1 VKNGF
6 FLLIPC
12 AAIAVLVARGNAK
25 ADELKPLRVCAD
37 PDNLPFSDKE
47 GEGFENRIATLI
59 AEDLGMK
66 LQYFYWPHRRGFM
79 RSTIKAHECDVLMG
93 IPKGMDGF
101 LVTRPYYRS
110 SYQFVS
116 RVDRDLDIT
125 SLDDPRLKQ
134 LKIAVHTIGYDYNNS
149 PAARSLGAR
158 GIVGLTGFSTFY
170 TDENRPNAIIEA
182 LGEGKIDLAIVW
194 GPIAGYFGKQS
205 PVPVSLAPLPDVD
218 QSTRTPY
225 TFDVVVG
232 VRKAEKELHARID
245 ESLERKKGEIAAI
258 LAEFNVPLA
267 RAPAATAADAKPSLQ
282 QASTTAHAPDKLLAS
297 GDEYQGWKW
306 FHVYCFR
313 CHGID
318 AMGSDLAPNLRK
330 SVSSE
335 GLVTHEVFL
344 KTVLEGRQEKGMQS
358 WKELLDEKQVEQL
371 YTYVKARSEERL
383 DPGRPHRAAAAQ

>member
-1 VKNGF
+1 VKSGLL
-6 FLLIPC
+6 LLIAC
-12 AAIAVLVARGNAK
+12 LAALVLVARENAR
-25 ADELKPLRVCAD
+25 ADEPKALRVCAD

-47 GEGFENRIATLI
+47 GEGFENRIANLV

-66 LQYFYWPHRRGFM
+66 LEYFYWPHRRGFM
-79 RSTIKAHECDVLMG
+79 RSTIKAKECDVLMG

-116 RVDRDLDIT
+116 RVDRDLDIS
-125 SLDDPRLKQ
+125 SLDDPRLKT
-134 LKIAVHTIGYDYNNS
+134 LKIGVHTIGYDYNNS
-149 PAARSLGAR
+149 PAARSFGAR

-170 TDENRPNAIIEA
+170 TDDNRPNAIMEA
-182 LGEGKIDLAIVW
+182 LAEDKIDLAVVW
-194 GPIAGYFGKQS
+194 GPIAGYFAKQS
-205 PVPVSLAPLPDVD
+205 PVPLSLAPLPDLDV
-218 QSTRTPY
+218 STRTPY

-232 VRKAEKELHARID
+232 VRKAEKDLHARID
-245 ESLERKKGEIAAI
+245 ESLERKKTQIAAI

-267 RAPAATAADAKPSLQ
+267 HAAPSAASEASPSLQ
-282 QASTTAHAPDKLLAS
+282 QASTTAHGPDKLLAS
-297 GDEYQGWKW
+297 PDEYQGWKW

-313 CHGID
+313 CHGVD

-335 GLVTHEVFL
+335 GLVTHDVFL

-358 WKELLDEKQVEQL
+358 WKELLDPKQVEQL
-371 YTYVKARSEERL
+371 YAYVKARSEERL
-383 DPGRPHRAAAAQ
+383 VPGRPHRAPSAQ